1 MVLQGAFLQVAIG
14 LAIGIPVA
22 ILGGHAM
29 ASQLFGV
36 KPYDPIILMLTLLVL
51 CTAAFVAALVP
62 ARIAAGL
69 EPMRALRT
77 E

>member
-1 MVLQGAFLQVAIG
+1 
-14 LAIGIPVA
+14 
-22 ILGGHAM
+22 
-29 ASQLFGV
+29 
-36 KPYDPIILMLTLLVL
+36 MLTLLVL
-51 CTAAFVAALVP
+51 CASAFVAALVP